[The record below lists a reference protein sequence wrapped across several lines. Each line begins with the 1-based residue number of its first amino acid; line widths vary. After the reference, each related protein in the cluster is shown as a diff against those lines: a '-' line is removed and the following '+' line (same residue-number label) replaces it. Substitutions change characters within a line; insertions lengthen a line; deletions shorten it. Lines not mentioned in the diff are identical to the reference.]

1 MLRHQAAGYFRRASG
16 SYVTRKESEPN
27 DQALRPR
34 AGGFVVINLA
44 DETVKHRQTIHSN
57 DRQARSL
64 VKDGPLNVLLMMLK
78 AGAGLSERR
87 TRGPITV
94 HVLSAAIRFL
104 TGSQQ
109 VTLAAGGML
118 ALDRDV
124 AHSVTALEDSS
135 VVLTTA
141 IA

>member
-1 MLRHQAAGYFRRASG
+1 M
-16 SYVTRKESEPN
+16 TRKESEPN

-44 DETVKHRQTIHSN
+44 DETAKHRQTMASN
-57 DRQARSL
+57 DRQAVSL
-64 VKDGPLNVLLMMLK
+64 VKVLLMTLTK
-78 AGAGLSERR
+78 DAELSEHR

-94 HVLSAAIRFL
+94 HVLSGAIRFHAE
-104 TGSQQ
+104 SQEI
-109 VTLAAGGML
+109 TLAAGCML

-135 VVLTTA
+135 VLLTTA

>member
-1 MLRHQAAGYFRRASG
+1 M
-16 SYVTRKESEPN
+16 TRKESEPN

-44 DETVKHRQTIHSN
+44 DETAKHRQTMASN
-57 DRQARSL
+57 DRQAVSL
-64 VKDGPLNVLLMMLK
+64 VKDGPLNVLLMTLK
-78 AGAGLSERR
+78 KDAELSEHR

-94 HVLSAAIRFL
+94 HVLSGAIRFNAE
-104 TGSQQ
+104 SQEI
-109 VTLAAGGML
+109 TLAAGCML

-135 VVLTTA
+135 VLLTTA